1 MQQYWVPFWD
11 VLKTREIH
19 VRDRR
24 RLHHLTRGAYEVSEV
39 LPSRL
44 DRVVTT
50 TVCWCGTRPILI
62 LSTADVRLDY
72 QRFVSWFGYEVRPAT
87 STEVSAL
94 TAAHMQGVPPSGL
107 PYMMPVFLDDALLEA
122 EELWI
127 PAGDPSVWILVTPE
141 DVVRVSGAFPVSIR
155 LAPPVRDERL
165 SHFAVHRLNEQGGLD
180 TFRPAAPPGTSR

>member
-11 VLKTREIH
+11 VIKTREIE
-19 VRDRR
+19 VLDRR
-24 RLHHLTRGAYEVSEV
+24 RLHHLTRGPYEVSEV

-72 QRFVSWFGYEVRPAT
+72 RRFVTWFGYEVRPAT

-94 TAAHMQGVPPSGL
+94 TAAHLQGVPPSGL
-107 PYMMPVFLDDALLEA
+107 PYMMPVFLDDVLLQAEA
-122 EELWI
+122 LWI
-127 PAGDPSVWILVTPE
+127 PAGDPSVWVLVRPE
-141 DVVRVSGAFPVSIR
+141 DVVKVSGAFPVSIR
-155 LAPPVRDERL
+155 LDPPARDERY
-165 SHFAVHRLNEQGGLD
+165 SHFAVSRLNERGVLD
-180 TFRPAAPPGTSR
+180 PNPPAATGTDK